1 MGLVITLFLIS
12 VNVYNSVQAPPGRG
26 FSYIELWMVGMQIP
40 ILLAILEYSLIL
52 GVNRYSRH
60 KNIPKIYVAQNTNNT
75 IANTNY
81 DLASN
86 IYSIDV
92 GTCILS
98 MLYYILF
105 CIIYWTVP

>member
-1 MGLVITLFLIS
+1 MGLVVTLFLIS
-12 VNVYNSVQAPPGRG
+12 VNVYNSVQAPSGRG

-60 KNIPKIYVAQNTNNT
+60 KNIPKIYVAQNTP
-75 IANTNY
+75 ISNTNY
-81 DLASN
+81 NLASN
-86 IYSIDV
+86 IYSIDIV
-92 GTCILS
+92 TCILS

-105 CIIYWTVP
+105 CILYWTVVP

>member
-1 MGLVITLFLIS
+1 MGLVVTLFLIS
-12 VNVYNSVQAPPGRG
+12 FNVYNSVQAPPGRG

-60 KNIPKIYVAQNTNNT
+60 KNIPKIYSVAQNTPT
-75 IANTNY
+75 SNTNY

-92 GTCILS
+92 ATCILS